1 MTVVYPGSF
10 DPPTVGH
17 VAVARRASALFEH
30 VVVLVIANPAK
41 ASRLTLPER
50 AALMRR
56 CLQDV
61 PNLTIEW
68 GTGLLIDHVRRLNA
82 GAILRGLRGES
93 DYGAERPVADLL
105 LRQCGAETL
114 FMQCDPEVSYVSS
127 SIARE
132 LLQLGGDAHRIV
144 PAEILG
150 DVIAAYA

>member
-17 VAVARRASALFEH
+17 IAVARRASALFPS
-30 VVVLVIANPAK
+30 VTVLVIANPNK
-41 ASRLTLPER
+41 KSRLTLEER
-50 AALMRR
+50 AALIRR

-61 PNLTIEW
+61 PNLKVET

-82 GAILRGLRGES
+82 ALILRGLRGES

-114 FMQCDPEVSYVSS
+114 FMQCDPEISYVSS

-132 LLQLGGDAHRIV
+132 LLSLGGDASRIV
-144 PAEILG
+144 PAPILKE
-150 DVIAAYA
+150 VIAAYS